1 MVDTTVCPVVYLS
14 GRKIPI
20 ETVPEEDLMKGGKS
34 RNLFQKA
41 RKHIP
46 GGVNSPVRAFLSVGG
61 TPLFISRGK
70 GSKVYD
76 EDGNTFIDY
85 VCSWGPMILGHA
97 PSSVIDALRKAAG
110 RGTSFG
116 APTRL
121 ETELAMM
128 IKKRFPSMDMVRLVS
143 SGTEADMS
151 AIRLARGFTGR
162 DRIIKFEGCYHGH
175 ADSLLVKAGSG
186 ATTLGVPDSPGV
198 PKGLA
203 RETLTATFNNISS
216 VNRLI
221 ESNRGKVACLIVEPI
236 PGNMGVI
243 LPKKGFLEELRRI
256 TAKEKI
262 VLIFDEVISGFRVAP
277 GGAQELYGVTPDLTI
292 LGKIIGGGL
301 PVGAFGGKKEIME
314 CLSPSGPVYQ
324 AGTLSGNPLAVTAGI
339 ATLTLLGNR
348 KIYRELEK
356 KASHLISSLS
366 EIAKQAGVKTVI
378 NRAGSMFTTFFTEED
393 RVTDYGSAKKSDVKT
408 YGRFFHGMLE
418 EGIYFAPSQ
427 FEAGFVS
434 AAHSDRDIDRTIRGA
449 KKVFKTL

>member
-1 MVDTTVCPVVYLS
+1 
-14 GRKIPI
+14 
-20 ETVPEEDLMKGGKS
+20 MKRGKS
-34 RNLFQKA
+34 RTLFQVA

-46 GGVNSPVRAFLSVGG
+46 GGVNSPVRAFRSVGG

-76 EDGNTFIDY
+76 EDGNSFIDF

-97 PSSVIDALRKAAG
+97 PFPVIDAVRKAAG

-121 ETELAMM
+121 ETELAIM
-128 IKKRFPSMDMVRLVS
+128 IKKNFPSMDMVRMVS

-203 RETLTATFNNISS
+203 KNTLTATFNDIAS
-216 VNRLI
+216 VKKVI
-221 ESNRGKVACLIVEPI
+221 DANRGKVACLIVEPI

-243 LPKKGFLEELRRI
+243 LPKKGFLESLRRI

-277 GGAQELYGVTPDLTI
+277 GGAQELYGITPDLTI

-314 CLSPSGPVYQ
+314 CLSPTGPVYQ

-339 ATLTLLGNR
+339 ATLTLLR
-348 KIYRELEK
+348 DRRIYRDLEK
-356 KASHLISSLS
+356 RAAYLVSSLE
-366 EIAKQAGVKTVI
+366 EIAKISGVKAVI
-378 NRAGSMFTTFFTEED
+378 NRVGSMFTTFFTEEEA
-393 RVTDYGSAKKSDVKT
+393 VFDYESAKKSHVET

-418 EGIYFAPSQ
+418 EGVYLAPSQ

-434 AAHSDRDIDRTIRGA
+434 AAHSDRDIDRTIQAAR
-449 KKVFKTL
+449 KVLKTL